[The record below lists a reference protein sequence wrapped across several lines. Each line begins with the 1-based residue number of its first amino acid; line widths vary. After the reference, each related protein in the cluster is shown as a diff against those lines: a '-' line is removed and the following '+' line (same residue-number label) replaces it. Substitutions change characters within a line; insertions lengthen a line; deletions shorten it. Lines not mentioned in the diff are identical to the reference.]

1 MDALDAL
8 HLRLRERRPRLE
20 GSVHE
25 DPTAARIEGDVS
37 ETTTASRPRM
47 PAGLA
52 FVVPTLLLGMFVAAQ
67 WQTQSTRLPFAPRYQ
82 LTLAEAAL
90 DLQSEQDR
98 LKA

>member
-37 ETTTASRPRM
+37 ETTTAPRPRM

-52 FVVPTLLLGMFVAAQ
+52 FVVPTLLLGMLVAAQ
-67 WQTQSTRLPFAPRYQ
+67 WQTQSTRPPSPRYQ